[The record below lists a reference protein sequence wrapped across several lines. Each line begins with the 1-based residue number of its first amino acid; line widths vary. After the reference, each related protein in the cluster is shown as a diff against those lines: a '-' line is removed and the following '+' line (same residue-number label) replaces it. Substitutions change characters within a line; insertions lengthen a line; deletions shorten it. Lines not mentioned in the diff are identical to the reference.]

1 MPINLDLHA
10 LREEMDR
17 AGHGQKRAVILRYA
31 KALGVSP
38 DTIYRAMR
46 REFGKRKTKTSHPRR
61 IPDELIDMVADIK
74 LKGMKMGLKERELS
88 TENCIQMLIEQG
100 VEGAEHLTPSTV
112 NRRLVERGFRIRDPK
127 VRVEAKYAN
136 QEHQIDFSRS
146 KYFQV
151 TRYDPQRNDYLMRV
165 SGKELHYKKNDRRL
179 RTWLVQLKDS
189 YSRVRIL
196 QAYAATGES
205 ALMGLEFLN
214 FCYNRPEDDNPL
226 RYVPDMLKSDSGA
239 FEKKKEVRA
248 ALQAL
253 QIEPRRSRPYNKD
266 SQGKVE
272 SGFRSVW
279 GEFELKLAIKMG
291 SGARIYLSEYNEL
304 LMEFCI
310 EDMQKKHPFQDDTRE
325 AAYRKSLLI
334 HPPREIDIDLLQV
347 ACKVE
352 YRTVPQTLMVQYG
365 GQQYEAPVYAM
376 GKRIRIYRNMLGELM
391 GELQEEDRKPFILQP
406 FRYREIDD
414 FEHRPHSTYRQQ
426 REQAIK
432 QTEQKETKRIFFPP
446 KPEKVQP
453 ESPFSNVD
461 QETAIFPNIYTA
473 RAYIGA
479 QLRALGATYA
489 DYADIFDPL
498 LQEDLSRESIDAVL
512 KEIKK
517 FFRNA
522 VGL

>member
-226 RYVPDMLKSDSGA
+226 R
-239 FEKKKEVRA
+239 
-248 ALQAL
+248 
-253 QIEPRRSRPYNKD
+253 
-266 SQGKVE
+266 
-272 SGFRSVW
+272 
-279 GEFELKLAIKMG
+279 
-291 SGARIYLSEYNEL
+291 
-304 LMEFCI
+304 
-310 EDMQKKHPFQDDTRE
+310 
-325 AAYRKSLLI
+325 
-334 HPPREIDIDLLQV
+334 
-347 ACKVE
+347 
-352 YRTVPQTLMVQYG
+352 
-365 GQQYEAPVYAM
+365 
-376 GKRIRIYRNMLGELM
+376 
-391 GELQEEDRKPFILQP
+391 
-406 FRYREIDD
+406 
-414 FEHRPHSTYRQQ
+414 
-426 REQAIK
+426 
-432 QTEQKETKRIFFPP
+432 
-446 KPEKVQP
+446 
-453 ESPFSNVD
+453 
-461 QETAIFPNIYTA
+461 
-473 RAYIGA
+473 
-479 QLRALGATYA
+479 
-489 DYADIFDPL
+489 
-498 LQEDLSRESIDAVL
+498 
-512 KEIKK
+512 
-517 FFRNA
+517 
-522 VGL
+522 